1 MSEKSFNSHSFQ
13 ASMYRSQG
21 LDSDA
26 ERNEHFMRQDLANL
40 YDSPSSKEYQSES
53 YQYMMAKNQGREEDA
68 ARHKRFMDAAMIKMM
83 EGK

>member
-1 MSEKSFNSHSFQ
+1 MSNSFNYHSLQ
-13 ASMYRSQG
+13 SSSYKSQG
-21 LDSDA
+21 LDKDA
-26 ERNEHFMRQDLANL
+26 ERNDHFMRQDIADMYN
-40 YDSPSSKEYQSES
+40 SSYAKEYKNES

>member
-1 MSEKSFNSHSFQ
+1 MNNSFNSNSFQ
-13 ASMYRSQG
+13 ASMYRAQG
-21 LDSDA
+21 LDKDA
-26 ERNEHFMRQDLANL
+26 EKHEHFMREDLADMYN
-40 YDSPSSKEYQSES
+40 SHSSNEYKSES

>member
-21 LDSDA
+21 LDSNA
-26 ERNEHFMRQDLANL
+26 ELHEHFMRQDLANM
-40 YDSPSSKEYQSES
+40 YNSPSSKDYQSES
-53 YQYMMAKNQGREEDA
+53 YQYMMAKNQGREQDA
-68 ARHKRFMDAAMIKMM
+68 ARHKAFMDAAMIKMM